1 MGTLVLHS
9 RRRGDMAKIAEKVVK
24 EAGAE
29 VEAPARKVSKKE
41 LEARM
46 SGLCQS
52 RGWNLGK
59 IREKRERVKV

>member
-1 MGTLVLHS
+1 MTE
-9 RRRGDMAKIAEKVVK
+9 AK
-24 EAGAE
+24 EATKEVGAK
-29 VEAPARKVSKKE
+29 APARKVSKKE
-41 LEARM
+41 LEARI

>member
-1 MGTLVLHS
+1 MGRIICWDYGLEEGKRMTE
-9 RRRGDMAKIAEKVVK
+9 AK
-24 EAGAE
+24 EATKEVGAK
-29 VEAPARKVSKKE
+29 APARKVSKKE
-41 LEARM
+41 LEARI